1 MTAKT
6 STDPYALEII
16 KNALT
21 AIGDEMFTVMARA
34 SMSPIIYEALDYS
47 VGVTD
52 GSGELIAQGNGTTVF
67 LGMIDSLV
75 KDVLGKFGKEGN
87 IAPGDVFLS
96 NDPYGGGGTHL
107 SDMALVKPIF
117 YEGRLIAFAVNKAHW
132 VDVGGKAAGS
142 FVTDATE
149 IFQEGLQIPMVKV
162 IDRGVPNQALLDVLC
177 ANIRLPQDSMGD
189 FWASVAANK
198 VGEARLISLCE
209 RYGLDAVQ
217 DAMKHMLDYGER
229 MIALEL
235 AKLPPGDYVA
245 EDWIDDDGVSNEP
258 LRVQVRLSIGN
269 GKFVADFTGSAP
281 QALGPINNSRM
292 GLVSAVRTV
301 FKALT
306 DPSIPANGGCFR
318 AVEVI
323 CPDATVFT
331 AQRPAPVSTYWETML
346 YAEDLIWRAMAPCVS
361 DRLPAGHLL
370 SVCAII
376 LAGSHPD
383 TGESTIL
390 VSPLVGGWGAAQDRD
405 GQNGQFSVADGETYN
420 IPVEITEARYGVL
433 VERYGFHQEDGGEGR
448 RRGGKGVCLD
458 IRVLSDGARFTGSFG
473 RHKFRP
479 WGIHGGRDGSPNY
492 IEVFRRSRRSADRE
506 IYGKTT
512 QLPLESGDVVRL
524 VTATG
529 GGWGDPQER
538 SDKELAL
545 DLKDGF
551 VTPAQ
556 VRTFFRPEA

>member
-1 MTAKT
+1 MA
-6 STDPYALEII
+6 TDPYTLEII

-47 VGVTD
+47 VGLTD
-52 GSGELIAQGNGTTVF
+52 GAGELIAQGNGTTVF

-75 KDVLGKFGKEGN
+75 KDVLVKFAAEGG

-117 YEGRLIAFAVNKAHW
+117 FEGEVIAFAVNKAHW

-162 IDRGVPNQALLDVLC
+162 IAGGVPNEALLDILG

-189 FWASVAANK
+189 FWAGVAANN
-198 VGEARLISLCE
+198 VGETRLVGLCK
-209 RYGLDAVQ
+209 RYGLGAIEA
-217 DAMKHMLDYGER
+217 AMQHMLDYGER

-235 AKLPPGDYVA
+235 GKLPPGDYVA
-245 EDWIDDDGVSNEP
+245 EDWIDDDGVGNEP
-258 LRVQVRLSIGN
+258 LRVQVRLSIGD
-269 GKFVADFTGSAP
+269 GKFIADFTGSAP
-281 QALGPINNSRM
+281 QALGPINNSRT

-306 DPSIPANGGCFR
+306 DPGIPANGGCFR
-318 AVEVI
+318 AIEVI
-323 CPDATVFT
+323 CPDATLFT

-346 YAEDLIWRAMAPCVS
+346 YAEDLIWRALAPCVP

-370 SVCAII
+370 SVCAFI
-376 LAGSHPD
+376 LAGRHPD
-383 TGESTIL
+383 TGEGTIL
-390 VSPLVGGWGAAQDRD
+390 VTPLVGGWGAAHDRD

-420 IPVEITEARYGVL
+420 IPVEITEARYGVR

-448 RRGGKGVCLD
+448 RRGGKGVYLD

-473 RHKFRP
+473 RHKFKP
-479 WGIHGGRDGSPNY
+479 WGAIGGRDGSPNY
-492 IEVFRRSRRSADRE
+492 IEVFRRSAETGQRE

-512 QLPLESGDVVRL
+512 QLPLDRDDVVRL

-538 SDKELAL
+538 SDKELAA
-545 DLKDGF
+545 DLRDGF
-551 VTPAQ
+551 ITPDQ
-556 VRTFFRPEA
+556 VSRFFRPEA